1 MQDPE
6 PNSGKMSGLKLDQI
20 KGILK
25 SEGEENVFEIGAS
38 LVLDPG
44 QSIRTTESEDGSAV
58 VINDQLVK
66 AKEDLTKA
74 ITDESDRAI
83 AKEGEIEANLA
94 DAVSDLQEDID
105 SNVADLEAADKAE
118 AEARESA
125 DKSIMATAA
134 ENKSELNDKIE
145 KTKED
150 LTTALTEG
158 DAAIQKQIDF
168 ILEGSTEKL
177 DQVVE
182 IVQHIENIDVENDAS
197 LASAVASL
205 TATDVEIKTAADE
218 LAAKQE
224 ADNSDRKE
232 EIESLS
238 DKQSADNSDRKAE
251 IESEADRAKTKEAA
265 IEANLSDAVENLEE
279 ADKSEAEAREAGDKE
294 LFVKIDETKAEL
306 SKSISD
312 SVDNLEEAD
321 KAEEAAREAGDKALD
336 TKLDETKA
344 ELNQAI
350 ENENDRARSK
360 EAEIEANLSDA
371 VDNLEDA
378 DKAETEAREKADKAE
393 TEAREAADKALDS
406 KLDETKAELNKA
418 IEDLTTENNEE
429 HAKRSAE
436 IAEGD
441 AAIQKQ
447 IDFILEGSTEKL
459 DQVVEIVQHIE
470 NIDVENDASLASAV
484 ASLTATDIANKA
496 ELTKFIE
503 DEITGLNEEL
513 EANVADLEAADK
525 ALDSKLDETKAELN
539 QAIENENDR
548 ATTKEAEIEAN
559 LADAVKDLEDADK
572 AETEAREDADKAET
586 EAREKADKSEAE
598 AREAGD
604 KELFVK
610 IDETKAELNQAIST
624 AVSQAVQNEDF
635 TQDSISLLGKSVGET
650 VSFEVS
656 GNAGVVLV
664 FANGLYVPSTTSFD
678 EEGEKTTVSF
688 EMFFEGGED
697 DFAHF
702 MTVDFS

>member
-205 TATDVEIKTAADE
+205 TATDIANKAELTKFIEDEITGLNEELEANVADLEAADKALDSKLDETKAELNKAIEDLTTENNEEHAKRSAEIAEGDAAIQKQIDFILEGSTEKLDQVVEIVQHIENIDVENDASLASAVASLTATDVEIKTAADE

-336 TKLDETKA
+336 T
-344 ELNQAI
+344 
-350 ENENDRARSK
+350 
-360 EAEIEANLSDA
+360 
-371 VDNLEDA
+371 
-378 DKAETEAREKADKAE
+378 
-393 TEAREAADKALDS
+393 
-406 KLDETKAELNKA
+406 
-418 IEDLTTENNEE
+418 
-429 HAKRSAE
+429 
-436 IAEGD
+436 
-441 AAIQKQ
+441 
-447 IDFILEGSTEKL
+447 
-459 DQVVEIVQHIE
+459 
-470 NIDVENDASLASAV
+470 
-484 ASLTATDIANKA
+484 
-496 ELTKFIE
+496 
-503 DEITGLNEEL
+503 
-513 EANVADLEAADK
+513 
-525 ALDSKLDETKAELN
+525 KLDETKAELN

>member
-94 DAVSDLQEDID
+94 DAVKDLED
-105 SNVADLEAADKAE
+105 ADKAETEAREKADKAETEAREAADKALDSKLDE
-118 AEARESA
+118 TKA
-125 DKSIMATAA
+125 
-134 ENKSELNDKIE
+134 ELNKAI
-145 KTKED
+145 ED
-150 LTTALTEG
+150 LTTENNEEHAKRSAEIAEG

-306 SKSISD
+306 
-312 SVDNLEEAD
+312 
-321 KAEEAAREAGDKALD
+321 
-336 TKLDETKA
+336 
-344 ELNQAI
+344 
-350 ENENDRARSK
+350 
-360 EAEIEANLSDA
+360 
-371 VDNLEDA
+371 
-378 DKAETEAREKADKAE
+378 
-393 TEAREAADKALDS
+393 
-406 KLDETKAELNKA
+406 
-418 IEDLTTENNEE
+418 
-429 HAKRSAE
+429 
-436 IAEGD
+436 
-441 AAIQKQ
+441 
-447 IDFILEGSTEKL
+447 
-459 DQVVEIVQHIE
+459 
-470 NIDVENDASLASAV
+470 
-484 ASLTATDIANKA
+484 
-496 ELTKFIE
+496 
-503 DEITGLNEEL
+503 
-513 EANVADLEAADK
+513 
-525 ALDSKLDETKAELN
+525 
-539 QAIENENDR
+539 
-548 ATTKEAEIEAN
+548 
-559 LADAVKDLEDADK
+559 
-572 AETEAREDADKAET
+572 
-586 EAREKADKSEAE
+586 
-598 AREAGD
+598 
-604 KELFVK
+604 
-610 IDETKAELNQAIST
+610 NQAIST

>member
-150 LTTALTEG
+150 LTTALT
-158 DAAIQKQIDF
+158 
-168 ILEGSTEKL
+168 
-177 DQVVE
+177 
-182 IVQHIENIDVENDAS
+182 
-197 LASAVASL
+197 
-205 TATDVEIKTAADE
+205 
-218 LAAKQE
+218 
-224 ADNSDRKE
+224 
-232 EIESLS
+232 
-238 DKQSADNSDRKAE
+238 
-251 IESEADRAKTKEAA
+251 
-265 IEANLSDAVENLEE
+265 
-279 ADKSEAEAREAGDKE
+279 
-294 LFVKIDETKAEL
+294 
-306 SKSISD
+306 
-312 SVDNLEEAD
+312 
-321 KAEEAAREAGDKALD
+321 
-336 TKLDETKA
+336 
-344 ELNQAI
+344 
-350 ENENDRARSK
+350 
-360 EAEIEANLSDA
+360 
-371 VDNLEDA
+371 
-378 DKAETEAREKADKAE
+378 
-393 TEAREAADKALDS
+393 
-406 KLDETKAELNKA
+406 
-418 IEDLTTENNEE
+418 
-429 HAKRSAE
+429 
-436 IAEGD
+436 EGD